1 VSTRSWLDS
10 LEERVLAGGEVTAD
24 EANEMMALD
33 KSGLYELFASANR
46 IARHF
51 KGWEV
56 ELCGIIN
63 AKSGRCAEDCAFCS
77 QSIHHETDAPV
88 YSLKDSVELA
98 RAALSSKE
106 DGADRFGI
114 VTSGTRIKD
123 GEELET
129 ICNAVR
135 TIAACEGITPCASL
149 GILPETSLLKLKE
162 AGLTGYHH
170 NLETARSFFPNVCTT
185 HDYEDDVATVRTA
198 KRLGFNTC
206 SGGIFGIGESPAQRV
221 EMALTLRE
229 LDIDSVP
236 INFLVPVKGTR
247 LEDRVPLSPL
257 ESLRVIAVYRF
268 LLPTKTIRICAGRD
282 RNLGDMASWIFYAGA
297 SAMMVGDYLTTAGR
311 TPEIDL
317 EMVRM
322 LGFTPVQGC

>member
-1 VSTRSWLDS
+1 M
-10 LEERVLAGGEVTAD
+10 EEKVLAGADISSD
-24 EANEMMALD
+24 EANKMMAL
-33 KSGLYELFASANR
+33 SGADLYELFASANR
-46 IARHF
+46 IARHH

-56 ELCGIIN
+56 ELCGIVN

-77 QSIHHETDAPV
+77 QSSHHTTDAPV
-88 YSLKDSVELA
+88 YSLKNSVELA
-98 RAALSSKE
+98 KAALNSKQ

-129 ICNAVR
+129 ICDAIR
-135 TIAACEGITPCASL
+135 TIANCEGITPCASL
-149 GILPETSLLKLKE
+149 GILPEASLLKLKE

-198 KRLGFNTC
+198 KALGFNTC
-206 SGGIFGIGESPAQRV
+206 SGGIFGIGESPEQRV
-221 EMALTLRE
+221 EMAMTLRE

-247 LEDRVPLSPL
+247 LEDRTPLSPM
-257 ESLRVIAVYRF
+257 ESLQVIAVYRF
-268 LLPTKTIRICAGRD
+268 ILPEKTIRICAGRD

-311 TPEIDL
+311 TPELDL
-317 EMVRM
+317 AMIRM